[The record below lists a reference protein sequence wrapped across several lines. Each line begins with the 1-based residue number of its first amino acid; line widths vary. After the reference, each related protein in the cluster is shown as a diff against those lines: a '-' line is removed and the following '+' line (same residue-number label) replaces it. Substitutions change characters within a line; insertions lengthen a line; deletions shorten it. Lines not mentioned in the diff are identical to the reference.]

1 VTAAADV
8 VRARMGDRPAP
19 RLAIVLG
26 SGLGAVADAIA
37 DPLAIPY
44 DELPD
49 FPVGGV
55 AGHHGRLVLGTLGS
69 TPVAVMQGRAHLY
82 EGFAPARLAVPVRT
96 MRALGAEALLLTN
109 AAGSLRPGVGP
120 GRLVAICDH
129 INLMGGNPLIGPND
143 ETIGPRFVGMDEAY
157 DPALRAALRTTAA
170 ALGIALDEG
179 VYLAVAG
186 PSFETPA
193 EIRAFARLGADLV
206 GMSTV
211 PETIVARHCGLRV
224 AAISAVTNLA
234 SGMSDE
240 PLTHEHT
247 LAGAQ
252 RGADDLRRLLV
263 RFAEDYAA

>member
-1 VTAAADV
+1 MTAAADV
-8 VRARMGDRPAP
+8 IRARMGDRPAP

-26 SGLGAVADAIA
+26 SGLGAVADAVA
-37 DPLAIPY
+37 GALAIPY

-55 AGHHGRLVLGTLGS
+55 AGHHGRLVLGTLGQ

-82 EGFAPARLAVPVRT
+82 EGFDPRALAVPARA
-96 MRALGAEALLLTN
+96 MKALGVETLVLTN
-109 AAGSLRPGVGP
+109 AAGSLRAGIGP
-120 GRLVAICDH
+120 GRLVAISDH
-129 INLMGGNPLIGPND
+129 INMMGRNPLVGPND
-143 ETIGPRFVGMDEAY
+143 EAVGPRFVGMDDAY
-157 DPALRAALRTTAA
+157 DADLRVALQAA
-170 ALGIALDEG
+170 ANVLGIDLGEG
-179 VYLAVAG
+179 VYLAVTG

-224 AAISAVTNLA
+224 AAISCVTNLA
-234 SGMSDE
+234 AGMSHE

-263 RFAEDYAA
+263 RFAEDYA

>member
-1 VTAAADV
+1 VTAAADDI
-8 VRARMGDRPAP
+8 RARMGDRPAP

-26 SGLGAVADAIA
+26 SGLGGVADAVS

-44 DELPD
+44 TELPD

-55 AGHHGRLVLGTLGS
+55 AGHHGRLVLGTLGP

-82 EGFAPARLAVPVRT
+82 EGFDPRALAVPPRT
-96 MRALGAEALLLTN
+96 MKALGVETLLLTN
-109 AAGSLRPGVGP
+109 AAGSLRADIGP
-120 GRLVAICDH
+120 GRLVALSDH
-129 INLMGGNPLIGPND
+129 INMMGLNPLVGAND
-143 ETIGPRFVGMDEAY
+143 DTIGPRFVGMDLAY
-157 DPALRAALRTTAA
+157 DPALRTALQASAATLD
-170 ALGIALDEG
+170 IALDEG
-179 VYLAVAG
+179 VYVAVTG

-193 EIRAFARLGADLV
+193 EIRAFATLGADLV

-211 PETIVARHCGLRV
+211 PESIVARHCGLRV
-224 AAISAVTNLA
+224 AAISCVTNLA
-234 SGMSDE
+234 AGMSDA

-263 RFAEDYAA
+263 RFAEDYAS

>member
-1 VTAAADV
+1 
-8 VRARMGDRPAP
+8 MGDRPAP
-19 RLAIVLG
+19 RLAVVLG
-26 SGLGAVADAIA
+26 SGLGGVADAVGE
-37 DPLAIPY
+37 PLVIPY

-55 AGHHGRLVLGTLGS
+55 AGHHGRLVLGTLGA

-82 EGFAPARLAVPVRT
+82 EGFDPRALAIPVRT
-96 MRALGAEALLLTN
+96 MRALGVEALVLTN

-120 GRLVAICDH
+120 GRLVAISDH
-129 INLMGGNPLIGPND
+129 INLMGLNPLIGPND
-143 ETIGPRFVGMDEAY
+143 ETIGPRFVGMDDAY
-157 DPALRAALRTTAA
+157 SRDLRAALQASA
-170 ALGIALDEG
+170 NVLGIDLGEG
-179 VYLAVAG
+179 VYVAVTG

-193 EIRAFARLGADLV
+193 EIRAFATLGADLV

-224 AAISAVTNLA
+224 AAISCVTNLA
-234 SGMSDE
+234 AGMSDA

-263 RFAEDYAA
+263 RFAEDYTA